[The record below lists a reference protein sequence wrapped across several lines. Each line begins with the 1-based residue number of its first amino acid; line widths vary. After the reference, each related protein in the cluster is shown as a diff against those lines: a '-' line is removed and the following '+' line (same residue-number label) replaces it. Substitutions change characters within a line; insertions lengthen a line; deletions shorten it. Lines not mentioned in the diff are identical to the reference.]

1 MNQESS
7 SEIAT
12 SNQNSNNNDN
22 CEDMNSQ
29 DSLVIENNTTNQ
41 SVLNENEIFMHI
53 KFLSKTVII
62 SLFHL
67 HMKKFV
73 MNHYQMKHH
82 WKQLRTLPLMQA
94 QLPILQVQLTFKTM
108 QNQCLLLLIPLVGKD
123 KNIPKGL

>member
-1 MNQESS
+1 MNQEPYSK
-7 SEIAT
+7 IAA

-67 HMKKFV
+67 HMKKFT
-73 MNHYQMKHH
+73 MNHHPMKHC
-82 WKQLRTLPLMQA
+82 WKQ
-94 QLPILQVQLTFKTM
+94 I
-108 QNQCLLLLIPLVGKD
+108 IE
-123 KNIPKGL
+123 